1 MVLLG
6 IADAQY
12 KFLYVDI
19 GAMGQASDG
28 GIWRRCSFADDLY
41 DPSNPLN
48 IPAPS
53 DISDEC
59 TDVPY
64 FLLGD
69 DAFPLSENLIKP
81 YPYSGLTK
89 KQRVFNHRLS
99 RGRRVIENTFGILAS
114 KFQIFHRSI
123 KMLPAGVQRVIAAC
137 VVLHNMCREKC
148 GKQYMPEG
156 SVDTESRNDVVPG
169 AWRQHANPLESIPA
183 IAGRNT
189 YKRAKMLRDRLSDY
203 FITPEGE
210 LSWHYQSAHV

>member
-1 MVLLG
+1 MVLLA

-12 KFLYVDI
+12 RFLYVDI

-28 GIWRRCSFADDLY
+28 GIWKRCSFCEELY
-41 DPSNPLN
+41 HPSNSLH

-53 DISDEC
+53 NISEDC

-69 DAFPLSENLIKP
+69 DAFPLTEHLLKP

-89 KQRVFNHRLS
+89 KQRVFNYRLS
-99 RGRRVIENTFGILAS
+99 RGRRVIENTFGILTS

-123 KMLPAGVQRVIAAC
+123 KMLPEGVQRVIAAC
-137 VVLHNMCREKC
+137 VVLHNMCRDKC

-156 SVDTESRNDVVPG
+156 SVDREVRNEVTPG
-169 AWRQHANPLESIPA
+169 AWRHHATPLESIPP

-189 YKRAKMLRDRLSDY
+189 YKRAKMLRDRMADY
-203 FITPEGE
+203 FVTPEGE
-210 LSWHYQSAHV
+210 LPWQYQSAHV